1 MLHVNQW
8 YKLLMYISIFFILML
23 ISNLSYVILI
33 GNLYS
38 LLIVIISLVINVI
51 KYWLIDALWIDINV
65 LTSFLLFFKC
75 SLIDLL
81 MDWWLYYIINIG
93 IGLFINW

>member
-1 MLHVNQW
+1 
-8 YKLLMYISIFFILML
+8 MYISIFFILML

-51 KYWLIDALWIDINV
+51 KYWLIDAL
-65 LTSFLLFFKC
+65 
-75 SLIDLL
+75 
-81 MDWWLYYIINIG
+81 
-93 IGLFINW
+93 